1 MPDPKTPPMAETAL
15 APKRVWSL
23 AESEERT
30 KRKELR
36 LRKRE
41 AHLRGLVQEIT
52 IASVED
58 VKLKEYVG
66 LTVEE
71 LRARGLTDQQIYKV
85 EQWSQPKKAIA
96 FALEAS
102 NQHVTAIL
110 RRESERPSVKINVE
124 NATIVLPEKKDET
137 MAPVVIDVNPEGDR

>member
-1 MPDPKTPPMAETAL
+1 MPAETAL
-15 APKRVWSL
+15 VEKPKRVWSL
-23 AESEERT
+23 AEAEERT

-41 AHLRGLVQEIT
+41 AHLKNLVQEIT

-66 LTVEE
+66 LSVEQ
-71 LRARGLTDQQIYKV
+71 LRAKGLTDQQIYKV

-110 RRESERPSVKINVE
+110 RREGEKPSVKINVE
-124 NATIVLPEKKDET
+124 NATIFLPEKREET
-137 MAPVVIDVNPEGDR
+137 VAPVFIDVNPDGDR

>member
-1 MPDPKTPPMAETAL
+1 MPAETAL
-15 APKRVWSL
+15 EKPKRVWSL
-23 AESEERT
+23 AEAEERT

-41 AHLRGLVQEIT
+41 AHLKTLVTEIT
-52 IASVED
+52 MASVED